1 MLGRIKGAGR
11 NFTGVLQ
18 YNRNLENGGEDDTFV
33 SAVAELFA
41 GIDVACVDERI
52 GLRFG
57 ENSSDSCC
65 ALSTYVAVSV
75 IREALSSV
83 SVYLGY
89 SWI

>member
-1 MLGRIKGAGR
+1 MSRAWT
-11 NFTGVLQ
+11 NASVFA
-18 YNRNLENGGEDDTFV
+18 
-33 SAVAELFA
+33 SASTAA
-41 GIDVACVDERI
+41 I
-52 GLRFG
+52 
-57 ENSSDSCC
+57 SCC